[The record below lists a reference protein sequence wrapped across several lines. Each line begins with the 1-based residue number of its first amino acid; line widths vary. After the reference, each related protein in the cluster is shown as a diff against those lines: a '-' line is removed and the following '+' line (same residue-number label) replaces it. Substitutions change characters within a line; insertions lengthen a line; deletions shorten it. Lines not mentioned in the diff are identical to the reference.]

1 MRYECDRLGSVKWAM
16 CQSVGL
22 ALPRWARPKS
32 RGHLTRREGPWDP
45 HAAAEFDPQQRACS
59 LRAAATSGRCLLG
72 RVQDF
77 FKRDPMAVVEAPD
90 GAGGDSELLLA
101 AKPVANLL

>member
-1 MRYECDRLGSVKWAM
+1 
-16 CQSVGL
+16 
-22 ALPRWARPKS
+22 
-32 RGHLTRREGPWDP
+32 
-45 HAAAEFDPQQRACS
+45 
-59 LRAAATSGRCLLG
+59 LLG

-101 AKPVANLL
+101 AKPVANLLKR